1 MRVHVEFR
9 SPQRCVSLCSL
20 NFGIMKENSMLAT
33 KGWTPMPK
41 YVHYSI
47 MVLCIV
53 LIFFLYNK
61 ALGSIPFLILS
72 FYLFFFGWMQLKD
85 RKKKTR

>member
-1 MRVHVEFR
+1 
-9 SPQRCVSLCSL
+9 
-20 NFGIMKENSMLAT
+20 
-33 KGWTPMPK
+33 MPK

-47 MVLCIV
+47 IVLCIV

-72 FYLFFFGWMQLKD
+72 FYLFFFGWMQLKG